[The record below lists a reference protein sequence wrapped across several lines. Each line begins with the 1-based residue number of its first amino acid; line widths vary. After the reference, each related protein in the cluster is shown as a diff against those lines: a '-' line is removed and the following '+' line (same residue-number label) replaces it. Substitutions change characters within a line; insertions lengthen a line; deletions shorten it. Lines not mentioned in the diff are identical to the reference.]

1 VHRTE
6 PVHALLVAAGRR
18 LGVPVR
24 GEPGAPAYRGDFYG
38 QTGKGEPYRAAISVR
53 ALCEVIT
60 SLPPGV
66 TELGCHPGFSDDLE
80 SVYALERE
88 VETRVLCAA
97 EVLEAVRTAGVRLTA
112 MPPPEP

>member
-1 VHRTE
+1 
-6 PVHALLVAAGRR
+6 
-18 LGVPVR
+18 VPVR

-38 QTGKGEPYRAAISVR
+38 QSGKGEPYRSAISVR

-88 VETRVLCAA
+88 VETRCSAP
-97 EVLEAVRTAGVRLTA
+97 RGAGGGTDRPA
-112 MPPPEP
+112 SG